1 MARICIWRRGYRLLR
16 VHQLVLFLAVC
27 RSFQAFFYR
36 VSLMLLQNFRA
47 SITQWNRVSQTNWI
61 MYLWSSKFLSTSSPV
76 PEAGQLKRQW
86 SKTMSW
92 SLDSVFG
99 LLCGQGLWNSISV
112 NFISYWYWVGQ
123 KVCSGF
129 SIRHGKIQ
137 TNFFGQPN
145 IMERP
150 FPAWCFLIS
159 CHFCPTCQT
168 LFSKY
173 LFVDYV
179 LSPAKCKREMIFF
192 FLPWRTPGLVD
203 LEN

>member
-1 MARICIWRRGYRLLR
+1 
-16 VHQLVLFLAVC
+16 
-27 RSFQAFFYR
+27 
-36 VSLMLLQNFRA
+36 MLLQNFRA

-76 PEAGQLKRQW
+76 PEAGQIQEAVVQNDELEP
-86 SKTMSW
+86 
-92 SLDSVFG
+92 SVFG
-99 LLCGQGLWNSISV
+99 LLCGQGLCTRNSISV

-129 SIRHGKIQ
+129 SIQCHGKIQ

-159 CHFCPTCQT
+159 CHFCPTWHT
-168 LFSKY
+168 LFSKH

-192 FLPWRTPGLVD
+192 FYLDKLLVWWT
-203 LEN
+203 